1 MYIFKKVLFIF
12 LILLI
17 TNCNENGNSLNL
29 TVYNSELDILENL
42 NNGVLVL
49 DIVTNVGVDAL
60 YGIEYGGGYIF
71 HFDEQSNTLIVAT
84 DYSQIGNIPWGDTF
98 PLDTSSILGSGDVNT
113 QQIVDGNL
121 NDNSLI
127 GFEHGN
133 DNYAFKIV
141 NDLDHNNFND
151 WFIPSRDSMTSIYN
165 NLHSM
170 GLGNFSENIIYW
182 SSTKIGYD
190 PYVMGFNFDSWGG
203 EPFLGSCASPNGI
216 MIARKI
222 N

>member
-1 MYIFKKVLFIF
+1 MYFPKNVLFIF

-17 TNCNENGNSLNL
+17 TNCSENSNSVDL

-42 NNGVLVL
+42 NNGVLVS

-71 HFDEQSNTLIVAT
+71 HFDEHNNTLIVAT
-84 DYSQIGNIPWGDTF
+84 DYSQIGNVPWGDTF
-98 PLDTSSILGSGDVNT
+98 PLDTSSIIGSGDLNT

-127 GFEHGN
+127 DFEHGN

-141 NDLDHNNFND
+141 NDLYHNNFND
-151 WFIPSRDSMTSIYN
+151 WFIPSKDSMTAIYN

-170 GLGNFSENIIYW
+170 GVGNFSENIIYW

-203 EPFLGSCASPNGI
+203 DPFLGSCASPNGI

>member
-1 MYIFKKVLFIF
+1 MYFPKNVLFIF

-17 TNCNENGNSLNL
+17 TNCSENSNSVDL

-42 NNGVLVL
+42 NNGVLVS

-71 HFDEQSNTLIVAT
+71 HFDEHNNTLIVAT
-84 DYSQIGNIPWGDTF
+84 DYSQIGNVPWGDTF
-98 PLDTSSILGSGDVNT
+98 PLDTSSIIGSGDLNT

-133 DNYAFKIV
+133 NNYAFKIV
-141 NDLDHNNFND
+141 NDLYHNNFND
-151 WFIPSRDSMTSIYN
+151 WFIPSKDSMTAIYN

-170 GLGNFSENIIYW
+170 GVGNFSENIIYW